1 MFLNG
6 NFFNTSS
13 FSKDMI
19 RNIAKNIAETAP
31 NKTYDCF
38 EIIAAK
44 FNCLYSF
51 IGYVKSFVYQLLLI
65 GCELIFF

>member
-19 RNIAKNIAETAP
+19 RNIAKNIAGTAP

-51 IGYVKSFVYQLLLI
+51 ITPFVFVELSEFLCLI
-65 GCELIFF
+65 KLM